1 MDDVAR
7 RAGVSRALVSLV
19 LHDSPK
25 VGPERRAA
33 VLAAAADLGYS
44 PHVLARQL
52 ASRTSTVLAVLVSNL
67 HNPYFADVVEAVEA
81 AARDAGLDMILST
94 GGRRPAGERR
104 AVETMLGFRPAGL
117 VLLSPVVPTAV
128 LETASATTPVAV
140 VERSVALAGVD
151 TVTHDGHAGS
161 RLAVEHLAA
170 LGHRDVVHLDGGR
183 GAQSATRRRGYVEAM
198 TALGLEPRVEP
209 SEYTEE
215 GGGASVGRLL
225 AAGRPFTA
233 VVAAND
239 VNAIGAMT
247 ALEDAGLRVP
257 EDVSVVGYDNTSLAS
272 LRHIGLTTVDQP
284 RAELGRLAV
293 EAVVGRLRD
302 GRTTPVRHRLQP
314 ALVVR
319 STTAEP
325 AEPAEPDAP
334 AGVRRSG
341 DRQP

>member
-1 MDDVAR
+1 MRRPTMDDVAR

-19 LHDSPK
+19 MHDSPK
-25 VGPERRAA
+25 VSPERRTA
-33 VLAAAADLGYS
+33 VLAAAAELGYS

-52 ASRTSTVLAVLVSNL
+52 ASRTSTVLAVLVSDL

-81 AARDAGLDMILST
+81 TARGAGLDMILST

-128 LETASATTPVAV
+128 LEAASATTPVAV
-140 VERSVALAGVD
+140 VERSVHLPGVD
-151 TVTHDGHAGS
+151 TVTDDGRAGS

-170 LGHRDVVHLDGGR
+170 LGHRDVVHLDGGQ
-183 GAQSATRRRGYVEAM
+183 GAQSSTRRRGFVEAM
-198 TALGLEPRVEP
+198 TDLGLEPRVEP

-215 GGGASVGRLL
+215 GGAAAVGRLL
-225 AAGRPFTA
+225 ASGRPFTA

-257 EDVSVVGYDNTSLAS
+257 EDVSLVGYDNTSLAA
-272 LRHIGLTTVDQP
+272 LRHVGLTTVDQP

-293 EAVVGRLRD
+293 EAVVGRLRE
-302 GRTTPVRHRLQP
+302 GRTTPVRHRLRP
-314 ALVVR
+314 TLVVR
-319 STTAEP
+319 STTAR
-325 AEPAEPDAP
+325 AP
-334 AGVRRSG
+334 QVRRSG
-341 DRQP
+341 DRTA